1 MLHKERNKLKNNNFK
16 RKNPRLKNYD
26 YTLSGYYFITL
37 CTKDKINYFG
47 EIRDEKI
54 KLNNLVKF
62 VYNNIKK
69 LEKIYRNIKVDKFV
83 VMPNHIHLIIIM
95 EQKACLD
102 VSRIIK
108 EYKEWITKKIK
119 KSIWQKSYYDHIIRN
134 KNDYLRIW
142 QYIDEN
148 IIKWNFDKYYSD

>member
-1 MLHKERNKLKNNNFK
+1 MLHIERNKLKNNNFR

-54 KLNNLVKF
+54 KLNNLGKF

-69 LEKIYRNIKVDKFV
+69 LEEIYRNIKVDKFV
-83 VMPNHIHLIIIM
+83 VMLNHIHLIIIM
-95 EQKACLD
+95 KQKAGFD

-108 EYKEWITKKIK
+108 EYKEWITRKIK
-119 KSIWQKSYYDHIIRN
+119 NSIWQKSYYDHIIRN

-142 QYIDEN
+142 QYIDQN

>member
-1 MLHKERNKLKNNNFK
+1 MLHIERNKLKNNNFR

-54 KLNNLVKF
+54 KLNNLGKF

-69 LEKIYRNIKVDKFV
+69 LEEIYRNIKVDKFV

-95 EQKACLD
+95 KQKAGFD

-142 QYIDEN
+142 QYIDQN